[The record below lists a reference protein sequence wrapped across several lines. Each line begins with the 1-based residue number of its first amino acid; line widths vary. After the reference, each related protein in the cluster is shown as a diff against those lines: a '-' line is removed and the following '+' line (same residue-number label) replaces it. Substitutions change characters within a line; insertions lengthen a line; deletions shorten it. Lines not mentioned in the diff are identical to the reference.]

1 MTTQEKVDALI
12 LGAFDKY
19 RKALGLATDDPMSEK
34 ALECFREAMHQ
45 HAKQEI
51 LAFGDYLNKNHFN
64 DDVRFD
70 FFMVNFYQEKERRD
84 IYAKYFTQQTQ
95 PLNT

>member
-1 MTTQEKVDALI
+1 MTQEEKVDALI

-19 RKALGLATDDPMSEK
+19 RKSLGMATDEPMSEK
-34 ALECFREAMHQ
+34 ALECFREAMHE
-45 HAKQEI
+45 HARQEI

-70 FFMVNFYQEKERRD
+70 FLMVNFYQEKERRD
-84 IYAKYFTQQTQ
+84 IYTRYFTQQTQ
-95 PLNT
+95 PHYE